1 LRGGYSSYSWIT
13 IRGRGMWASLGINTF
28 YYPFRYFHEEVLLC
42 FNDEFKGDTSLKF
55 VKNQP
60 PEGFGREAEE
70 IK

>member
-1 LRGGYSSYSWIT
+1 
-13 IRGRGMWASLGINTF
+13 MWASLGINTF